1 MGQQQLLLIVL
12 GIIIVG
18 LAIFM
23 GINLFRANAIEAKR
37 NNVTN
42 ELVNLAAMAQQYYL
56 KPRALGGGA
65 RSFVGWS
72 IPEELKLTANGNYR
86 IETIGQDSVVII
98 GTGNEVVTGND
109 SVKVKISVGA
119 TSFKTIVIN

>member
-18 LAIFM
+18 IAIFM
-23 GINLFRANAIEAKR
+23 GLNLFRANAIEAKR

-42 ELVNLAAMAQQYYL
+42 ELVNLASMAQQYYL

-65 RSFVGWS
+65 GSFVGWT
-72 IPEELKLTANGNYR
+72 IPPSLRVTANGNYR
-86 IETIGQDSVVII
+86 IETVGQDSVVII
-98 GTGNEVVTGND
+98 GTGNEVVTAND
-109 SVKVKISVGA
+109 SIKVRISIGA
-119 TSFKTIVIN
+119 TSFRTIIIN

>member
-18 LAIFM
+18 IAIFV
-23 GINLFRANAIEAKR
+23 GINLFRANAVEAKR

-42 ELVNLAAMAQQYYL
+42 ELVNLASLAQQYYMR
-56 KPRALGGGA
+56 PSSLGGGS

-72 IPEELKLTANGNYR
+72 IPTELVTTANGHYVA
-86 IETIGQDSVVII
+86 EVSSDSVII
-98 GTGNEVVTGND
+98 NGTGNEVVTSND
-109 SVKVKISVGA
+109 SVKVKITVQA
-119 TSFKTIVIN
+119 TTFRTRIIN